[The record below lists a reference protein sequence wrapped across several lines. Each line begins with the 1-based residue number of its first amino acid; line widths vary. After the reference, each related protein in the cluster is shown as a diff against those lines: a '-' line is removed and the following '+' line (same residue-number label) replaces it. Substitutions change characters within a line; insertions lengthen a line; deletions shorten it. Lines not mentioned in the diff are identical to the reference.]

1 MPAGGVARWPR
12 MDDLFTAAG
21 LICPELK
28 HLSSATWGSHARPHE
43 MIPTSGRILIA
54 DDDPVQRRLLEEAV
68 KRFGYRARCVENGAE
83 AVALLTGPEGSDVDL
98 LILDL
103 VMPELDGMGVIARL
117 REARVA
123 IPIIVQ
129 TAHAGIDTAVNAI
142 RAGAQDFVV
151 KPVSPERLEV
161 AIRTFMRMSALE
173 GEITRIHKQSS
184 GTFTFDDIV
193 TRSEA
198 MDRVIRVGK
207 RAAGSQ
213 IPVLIEG
220 ESGVGKELIARAIQ
234 GTSERKARPF
244 VTVNCGAIPENL
256 VESILF
262 GHEKGAF
269 TGAVDKHVGKFQE
282 AHGGTL
288 FLDEVGELPPE
299 IQVKLLRALQE
310 GEIDPIGGRRPVKVD
325 FRLISATN
333 RRLIDLVKDGSFRED
348 LYYRLNVFPLWL
360 PPLRD
365 RREDVPDLVRHFLA
379 RFAAEEGRPHIGSVA
394 PDAVAMLQAYDWPG
408 NIRQLENA
416 VFRAVVLCEGNHLTV
431 DDFPQVQSA
440 VQQMRSGSSRPLA
453 SGAELSGHQISAH
466 VSAPVMTVQAHPV
479 GLSGAPARDTAG
491 AASDPMIGTAIP
503 LGAGD
508 AASPFGFIRSLDE
521 EGHIRSLAD
530 VEADMIR
537 AAIEHYGGRMTEV
550 ARRLSIGRSTL
561 YRKLKD
567 YGLEATDEAEAA
579 E

>member
-1 MPAGGVARWPR
+1 
-12 MDDLFTAAG
+12 
-21 LICPELK
+21 
-28 HLSSATWGSHARPHE
+28 
-43 MIPTSGRILIA
+43 MIPTGGRILIA

-68 KRFGYRARCVENGAE
+68 KRFGYRARSVENGAE
-83 AVALLTGPEGSDVDL
+83 AVAMMASAEGGDVDL
-98 LILDL
+98 VILDL
-103 VMPELDGMGVIARL
+103 VMPELDGMGVIAKL
-117 REARVA
+117 REMKKTV
-123 IPIIVQ
+123 PIIVQ
-129 TAHAGIDTAVNAI
+129 TAHAGIDAAVNAI

-173 GEITRIHKQSS
+173 GEITRIHKQAS
-184 GTFTFDDIV
+184 GTFSFDDIV
-193 TRSEA
+193 TRSDA
-198 MDRVIRVGK
+198 MERVIRVGR
-207 RAAGSQ
+207 RAATSH

-234 GTSERKARPF
+234 GSSERRAKPF
-244 VTVNCGAIPENL
+244 ITVNCGAIPEHL

-288 FLDEVGELPPE
+288 FLDEVGELSLD

-310 GEIDPIGGRRPVKVD
+310 GEIDPIGSRRPVKVD

-333 RRLIDLVKDGSFRED
+333 RRLIDLVKDGQFRED

-365 RREDVPDLVRHFLA
+365 RPEDIPDLVRHFLA
-379 RFAAEEGRPHIGSVA
+379 RFAAEEGRPHISTVA

-416 VFRAVVLCEGNHLTV
+416 VFRAVVLCEGDHLV
-431 DDFPQVQSA
+431 ADDFPQVQAS
-440 VQQMRSGSSRPLA
+440 VGSLAGTARVPAPRPVLSHEA
-453 SGAELSGHQISAH
+453 GPTAETGDGDETDAR
-466 VSAPVMTVQAHPV
+466 APQ
-479 GLSGAPARDTAG
+479 TAG
-491 AASDPMIGTAIP
+491 VA
-503 LGAGD
+503 LGDGGGGPAT
-508 AASPFGFIRSLDE
+508 PFGYMRSLDDH
-521 EGHIRSLAD
+521 GHVRKLED
-530 VEADMIR
+530 VEAEMIR
-537 AAIEHYGGRMTEV
+537 TAIDHYGGRMTEV

-567 YGLEATDEAEAA
+567 YGLDATPDAEAA